1 MPAIKA
7 EESAPGWRH
16 QLHDVIFEADTP
28 LGKAF
33 DLALIWL
40 IVLSVFAVMLE
51 TVASI
56 RADYGRILRAAEWMF
71 TVLFTIEYVLRL
83 ISVKRA
89 WRYAV
94 SFFGIV
100 DLVAILPTYL
110 SLLLP
115 GGQALLVVR
124 ALRLLRVFRVLK
136 LAHHVKE
143 AAVLM
148 RAMKASRYK
157 FTVFIATVIT
167 LVIIMGSLIYL
178 IEGAEHGFTS
188 IPRSIYWA
196 IVTITTVGYGDIA
209 PQTNIGQ
216 VVAAI
221 AMLMGYAIIAVPTG
235 IVTVELGRQSRLEVS
250 TQVCR
255 SCAREGH
262 EADAV
267 HCKFCGAKL

>member
-1 MPAIKA
+1 MHATKA